1 MTPRELYVQSRRA
14 GYTRKQ
20 ATERVNAFKQSGKVP
35 ADPTESVWGALVH
48 QESRG
53 DQSAVSP
60 KGAIGRAQ
68 VMPDTAPEAAAMA
81 DLKFNEDAWKNDP
94 VYNEAI
100 GRAYLRD
107 KMTRLPRDQA
117 LAAYNGGE
125 ARLKKVGGD
134 ISRMP
139 AETRHYV
146 KTIMENREMTPRER
160 FIELRQQG
168 YSKEEAAAMAR
179 GQQPQ
184 APAPQPA
191 PAPAPAAPQ
200 AAVPA
205 PAPAPQAAQP
215 TPTGAYLNEN
225 IQRQLEKDSGLGRFS
240 AGVQRAGA
248 DILTGGRQLVN
259 EMTGDEEMIR
269 QLKAEKQQRD
279 ALFQKHDPE
288 GSGFSA
294 ADAGSIVGDVG
305 AFGMLGGAGAAGQ
318 IGAGAL
324 EGLLKPADDSGERML
339 NAGIGGVIGSV
350 GPIVSG
356 ARGMMSNKAPID
368 AAKDF
373 TARAMGQA
381 PGAPIQEAYEGTAER
396 VGDAADDVYKSYKR
410 ILQSAERVAD
420 LPPVRLSNTA
430 KEITQPLG
438 LDDEVV
444 RALSSK
450 ALTTINAVQGGAV
463 KTSPILDA
471 RGRPFEDIAEHSF
484 EDVRD
489 TLRELK
495 NVQSSFHKAQ
505 RPGAAKQIERLQ
517 ETLEADLDEWAKLGT
532 DTVKTS
538 LEQARGADVKYRDEV
553 LPAKKLAEALKAPD
567 GKSMEAKLDAY
578 LFGGA
583 NSVANAGTEIDKLIE
598 VAPEVRE
605 PLRKIMA
612 SKLNLPR
619 GEVASSRAYLGGT
632 TAEAL
637 LTKQEREYMVK
648 LADALQKNPNF
659 LSVKLPIVDSVL
671 KKFGVGSVKPYGYEP
686 LTSGPNQKVINAL
699 RSATV
704 GELTDED

>member
-14 GYTRKQ
+14 GYTKEQ

-35 ADPTESVWGALVH
+35 ADPTESVWGALVQ
-48 QESRG
+48 QESGGR
-53 DQSAVSP
+53 QSAVSP
-60 KGAIGRAQ
+60 KGAVGKAQ
-68 VMPDTAPEAAAMA
+68 VMPATAPEAAAMA
-81 DLKFNEDAWKNDP
+81 GLEFNEDSWKNDP

-107 KMTRLPRDQA
+107 KMTRLPREQA

-125 ARLKKVGGD
+125 GRLKKVGGD
-134 ISRMP
+134 ITRMP

-146 KTIMENREMTPRER
+146 KTIMGNREMTPRER

-200 AAVPA
+200 AAA

-248 DILTGGRQLVN
+248 DLLTGGRQLVN

-269 QLKAEKQQRD
+269 QLKAEKDQRD

-294 ADAGSIVGDVG
+294 ADAGSIVGDIG
-305 AFGMLGGAGAAGQ
+305 AFGMLGGTKAAGQ

-350 GPIVSG
+350 GPIISG

-396 VGDAADDVYKSYKR
+396 VGAAADDVYKKYQS
-410 ILQSAERVAD
+410 ILQGAERAAD

-430 KEITQPLG
+430 KEITEPFG
-438 LDDEVV
+438 LEDEVV
-444 RALSSK
+444 RALSPK
-450 ALTTINAVQGGAV
+450 ARTTINAVQGGAM
-463 KTSPILDA
+463 KTSPIVDST
-471 RGRPFEDIAEHSF
+471 GSPFEDVAQHSF
-484 EDVRD
+484 EDVRA

-495 NVQSSFHKAQ
+495 NVQASFQKAQ
-505 RPGAAKQIERLQ
+505 RPGAANQINRLR

-583 NSVANAGTEIDKLIE
+583 NSVANAGTEIDKLLE